1 MFLYKN
7 LLASIGDNV
16 NATKEDT
23 TIEKDKAIAV
33 SLNKVP
39 EIPSIKIKGRKTA
52 TKINVV
58 AMIAK
63 EICLEPLYAA
73 TNGDSP
79 FSIRLYIASV
89 IMTESS
95 VIIPIAKIKLKRTK
109 IFIDSPNIYKPKKD
123 AIRLTGS
130 AIAGTITAFKFPK
143 NR

>member
-1 MFLYKN
+1 MYKN
-7 LLASIGDNV
+7 LLASIGDSV

-23 TIEKDKAIAV
+23 TIENDNAIAV

-39 EIPSIKIKGRKTA
+39 EIPSIKINGKKTA

-58 AMIAK
+58 AIIAK
-63 EICLEPLYAA
+63 EICLDPLYAA
-73 TNGDSP
+73 TNGVSP
-79 FSIRLYIASV
+79 FSILLYIASV
-89 IMTESS
+89 IITESS
-95 VIIPIAKIKLKRTK
+95 VIIPMAKIKLNRTK
-109 IFIDSPNIYKPKKD
+109 IFIESPNMYKPKKE